1 MELVSNCQF
10 GVSFYD
16 AQLALSVLASIVK
29 IYQTQRA
36 VFDHIFK
43 HFEVRQKYSAPRR
56 IFNSPLVVKNVIKH
70 GISCL
75 RYYMYV
81 ANYYW

>member
-43 HFEVRQKYSAPRR
+43 HFEVRQKYSTPRR
-56 IFNSPLVVKNVIKH
+56 IFNSLNSVWTCGEKQLFVFDK
-70 GISCL
+70 
-75 RYYMYV
+75 
-81 ANYYW
+81 